1 MMYLLG
7 FVWERNEQI
16 LKGWDL
22 VECLH
27 VFCSLSEADMI
38 MHHAAHGPKIQE
50 GLWTFLW
57 TWETANPLVIMYKKA
72 VGEVVIWLYSFKYIY
87 IRIIFQ
93 FIYLYTLCF
102 RFLDF
107 FWSIWNN
114 LDCQV
119 FLKSNLGGQRFVGT
133 GCWCCTALA
142 SATSFTGCHGV
153 RYSDM

>member
-22 VECLH
+22 AECLH

-72 VGEVVIWLYSFKYIY
+72 VGEVVIWLYSYIY
-87 IRIIFQ
+87 I
-93 FIYLYTLCF
+93 YTLCF

-107 FWSIWNN
+107 F
-114 LDCQV
+114 LEY
-119 FLKSNLGGQRFVGT
+119 LK
-133 GCWCCTALA
+133 
-142 SATSFTGCHGV
+142 
-153 RYSDM
+153 